1 LLLIRE
7 GDQLQSSTSSEGL
20 VDPLSIILTTM
31 RRRWKM
37 LVLIPAIT
45 TILAVIYV
53 ATTPRSWSGEA
64 LIEVGQYPGGDK
76 STPYLALTSGAY
88 VEPPAA
94 VTALVQSDPF
104 KDIVI
109 KKLGLEDEEAQRSL
123 RQDIVARAIINTGLV
138 SITFRGASERFV
150 RKVLETIGVE
160 IQQRHETM
168 SAARR
173 TALED
178 LIRRLSDER
187 AKEQTQLNN
196 AAKSKQPE
204 AEDSIAAT
212 IEGVRRDQSLILAMQ
227 NIWNLQRDE
236 DNARS
241 GLSAGLWTPTRTT
254 SVSTTRLSRGG
265 AIVVALG
272 LTGGIAAALVVV
284 MLGASPQRRET
295 AA

>member
-1 LLLIRE
+1 M
-7 GDQLQSSTSSEGL
+7 QSSTSSEGL

-64 LIEVGQYPGGDK
+64 LIEIGQYPGGDK

-109 KKLGLEDEEAQRSL
+109 KKLGLEDAEARRSL
-123 RQDIVARAIINTGLV
+123 RQDIVARTITGTGLV
-138 SITFRGASERFV
+138 SITFRDPSEQYV
-150 RKVLETIGVE
+150 RKVIDIVGTE
-160 IQQRHETM
+160 IQQRHEAM

-173 TALED
+173 SALEE
-178 LIRRLSDER
+178 LVGRLSDER
-187 AKEQTQLNN
+187 TKEQTQLN
-196 AAKSKQPE
+196 AALKYNQSE
-204 AEDSIAAT
+204 AQDPVAAT
-212 IEGVRRDQSLILAMQ
+212 VEGVRRDQSVYIAMQ
-227 NIWNLQRDE
+227 ELWSLQRE
-236 DNARS
+236 ENAARS
-241 GLSAGLWTPTRTT
+241 GLSASLWTPTRTT
-254 SVSTTRLSRGG
+254 SISITKLSRGG

-272 LTGGIAAALVVV
+272 LIGGVAAALVVV